1 MVFFL
6 ALTLTVYVV
15 FGERPVTT
23 LLAEVPSVV
32 ESCVHEEPL
41 FVLYC
46 QRSAVA
52 EEDALI
58 VKPFAVM
65 LLTLN
70 VTVGAVLSI
79 AVSVTF
85 LLPDG
90 ARYCPHVE

>member
-1 MVFFL
+1 MKKGQFV
-6 ALTLTVYVV
+6 LTVANRLGLGGNNRVASVIAVV
-15 FGERPVTT
+15 GV
-23 LLAEVPSVV
+23 
-32 ESCVHEEPL
+32 SC
-41 FVLYC
+41 
-46 QRSAVA
+46 
-52 EEDALI
+52 AL
-58 VKPFAVM
+58 AVM